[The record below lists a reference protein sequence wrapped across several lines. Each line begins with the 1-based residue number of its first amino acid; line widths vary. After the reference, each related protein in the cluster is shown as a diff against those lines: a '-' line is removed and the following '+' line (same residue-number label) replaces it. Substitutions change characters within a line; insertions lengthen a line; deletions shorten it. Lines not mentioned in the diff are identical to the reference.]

1 METKMWSEF
10 LAPYRLA
17 VDELVVKLNHI
28 IEEYRAMGMYSPIE
42 QVIGR
47 DRKSVV

>member
-1 METKMWSEF
+1 MWSEF

-28 IEEYRAMGMYSPIE
+28 IED
-42 QVIGR
+42 VI
-47 DRKSVV
+47 SH